1 MEGYGMSATEKQPW
15 SEEEF
20 LRQLRHKG
28 AGYHFHHP
36 FEVMLREGKLNKEQI
51 QGWVANRY
59 YYQKS
64 IPLKDG
70 AVLSNCPDRE
80 VRRQWILRIL
90 DQDGTQGNEGGNEA
104 WIRLGEACGLR
115 RDELENEV
123 HVLPGVRFAV
133 DAYVNFARTRPW
145 QEAVCSSLT
154 ELFAPDAHAARL
166 EAFPK
171 YYPWIARSGLAYFS
185 DRLTQ
190 ARRDVDHGLRVTLDY
205 FKTRPQQERA
215 LEILQFKLNVLWTML
230 DAMYLTYVLGE
241 RQRVAA
247 STAAS

>member
-1 MEGYGMSATEKQPW
+1 MSATEQQPW

-20 LRQLRHKG
+20 IQQLRKKG

-36 FEVMLREGKLNKEQI
+36 FEVMLREGNLSKPQI
-51 QGWVANRY
+51 QGWVANRF
-59 YYQKS
+59 YYQKN

-90 DQDGTQGNEGGNEA
+90 DQDGRQGSEGGNEA
-104 WIRLGEACGLR
+104 WIRLGEACGLTR
-115 RDELENEV
+115 AELENEV

-145 QEAVCSSLT
+145 QEAACSSLT

-171 YYPWIARSGLAYFS
+171 YYPWVSASGLQYFS
-185 DRLTQ
+185 DRLPQ
-190 ARRDVDHGLRVTLDY
+190 ARRDVDHGLRITLDY
-205 FKTRPQQERA
+205 FKTRQQQERA
-215 LEILQFKLNVLWTML
+215 LDILQFKLNVLWAML
-230 DAMYLTYVLGE
+230 DAMYLAFVLGE
-241 RQRVAA
+241 RQRV
-247 STAAS
+247 